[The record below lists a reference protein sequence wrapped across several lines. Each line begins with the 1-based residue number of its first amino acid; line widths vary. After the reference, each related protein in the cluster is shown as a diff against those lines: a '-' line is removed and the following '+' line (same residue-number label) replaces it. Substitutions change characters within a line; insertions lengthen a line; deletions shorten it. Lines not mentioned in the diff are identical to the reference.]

1 MLLLSSAEP
10 IVGRPVNRADLAA
23 LFGKSVNTVTS
34 WVEKGCPH
42 LDRGGNGAEWRFDT
56 AAVIDWRIRTKVESA
71 VLGAGEDS
79 NDARRKDADCR
90 RAVANAIVAE
100 ISADE
105 ALKAV
110 VSRHDAVADMATF
123 CQVLRTGLSNMA
135 SKVAARA
142 TTMTNAAE
150 IEAMAKAEMNRAFT
164 AAREEIAARW
174 FAGRDP
180 DDEPGGADRQP
191 PAG

>member
-1 MLLLSSAEP
+1 MSGL
-10 IVGRPVNRADLAA
+10 IDGRPVNRGELAS
-23 LFGKSVNTVTS
+23 LCGVSLPTVDG
-34 WVEKGCPH
+34 WVEKGCPF
-42 LDRGGNGAEWRFDT
+42 LERGSKGVEWRYDS
-56 AAVIDWRIRTKVESA
+56 AAVIDWRIQRAVENA
-71 VLGAGEDS
+71 VMNAGDDS
-79 NDARRKDADCR
+79 SKARREDADCR

-100 ISADE
+100 INADE

-110 VSRHDAVADMATF
+110 VSRHDVVADMATF

-142 TTMTNAAE
+142 TTMTNASE

-164 AAREEIAARW
+164 AAREEIALRW

-180 DDEPGGADRQP
+180 DDDAGGTDRNP

>member
-1 MLLLSSAEP
+1 MSGA
-10 IVGRPVNRADLAA
+10 IDGRLVNRADLAGI
-23 LFGKSVNTVTS
+23 FGVSVNTVTS
-34 WVEKGCPH
+34 WIEKGCPYVE
-42 LDRGGNGAEWRFDT
+42 RGSNGVEWQFDT
-56 AAVIDWRIRTKVESA
+56 AAVIDWKIQRAVENVAMSA
-71 VLGAGEDS
+71 GDDGTRDS
-79 NDARRKDADCR
+79 SKARREDADCR

-135 SKVAARA
+135 SKVAGRA
-142 TTMTNAAE
+142 ATMTNASE

-164 AAREEIAARW
+164 AAREEIARRW

-180 DDEPGGADRQP
+180 DDDAGGADRNP

>member
-1 MLLLSSAEP
+1 MSGAIDGRLL
-10 IVGRPVNRADLAA
+10 NRAEVAGIFA
-23 LFGKSVNTVTS
+23 VSVNTVTN
-34 WVEKGCPH
+34 WIEKGCPYVE
-42 LDRGGNGAEWRFDT
+42 RGSNGIEWQFDS
-56 AAVIDWRIRTKVESA
+56 AAVIDWRIQRAIENVA
-71 VLGAGEDS
+71 MNAGDDS
-79 NDARRKDADCR
+79 SKARREDADCR

-100 ISADE
+100 INADE

-135 SKVAARA
+135 SKVAGRA
-142 TTMTNAAE
+142 ATMTSASE
-150 IEAMAKAEMNRAFT
+150 IEVMAKAEMNRAFT
-164 AAREEIAARW
+164 AAREEIALRW

-180 DDEPGGADRQP
+180 DDDAGGADRNP

>member
-1 MLLLSSAEP
+1 MSGA
-10 IVGRPVNRADLAA
+10 IDGRLVNRADLAGI
-23 LFGKSVNTVTS
+23 FGVSVNTVTS
-34 WVEKGCPH
+34 WIEKGCPYVE
-42 LDRGGNGAEWRFDT
+42 RGSNGVEWQFDT
-56 AAVIDWRIRTKVESA
+56 AAVINWRIQRAVENVA
-71 VLGAGEDS
+71 VNAGDDGPKDS
-79 NDARRKDADCR
+79 SKARREDADCR

-100 ISADE
+100 INADE

-135 SKVAARA
+135 SKVAGRA
-142 TTMTNAAE
+142 ATMTNASE
-150 IEAMAKAEMNRAFT
+150 IEVMAKAEMNRAFT
-164 AAREEIAARW
+164 AAREEIAQRW

-180 DDEPGGADRQP
+180 DDDAGGADRKP

>member
-1 MLLLSSAEP
+1 MSGA
-10 IVGRPVNRADLAA
+10 IDGRLVNRADLAGI
-23 LFGKSVNTVTS
+23 FGVSVNTVTN
-34 WVEKGCPH
+34 WIEKGCPYVE
-42 LDRGGNGAEWRFDT
+42 RGSNGVEWQFDT
-56 AAVIDWRIRTKVESA
+56 AAVIDWKIQRAVENVAMSAGDDGTK
-71 VLGAGEDS
+71 DS
-79 NDARRKDADCR
+79 SKARREDADCR

-100 ISADE
+100 IDADE

-110 VSRHDAVADMATF
+110 VSRHDVVADMATF

-135 SKVAARA
+135 SKVAGRA
-142 TTMTNAAE
+142 ATMTNAPE

-164 AAREEIAARW
+164 AAREEIAQRW

-180 DDEPGGADRQP
+180 DHDAGGADRNP

>member
-1 MLLLSSAEP
+1 MSGA
-10 IVGRPVNRADLAA
+10 IDGRLVNRADLAGI
-23 LFGKSVNTVTS
+23 FGVSVNTVTN
-34 WVEKGCPH
+34 WIEKGCPYVE
-42 LDRGGNGAEWRFDT
+42 RGSNGVEWQFDT
-56 AAVIDWRIRTKVESA
+56 AAVIDWKIQRAVENVA
-71 VLGAGEDS
+71 VNAGDDGPKDS
-79 NDARRKDADCR
+79 SKARREDADCR

-100 ISADE
+100 INADE

-135 SKVAARA
+135 SKVAGRA
-142 TTMTNAAE
+142 ATMTNASE

-164 AAREEIAARW
+164 AAREEIAQRW

-180 DDEPGGADRQP
+180 DHDAGGADRNP

>member
-1 MLLLSSAEP
+1 MSGA
-10 IVGRPVNRADLAA
+10 IDGRLVNRADLAGI
-23 LFGKSVNTVTS
+23 FGVSVNTVTN
-34 WVEKGCPH
+34 WIEKGCPYVE
-42 LDRGGNGAEWRFDT
+42 RGSNGVEWQFDT
-56 AAVIDWRIRTKVESA
+56 AAVIDWRIQRAVENVA
-71 VLGAGEDS
+71 VNAGEDGPKDS
-79 NDARRKDADCR
+79 SKARREDADCR

-100 ISADE
+100 INADE

-135 SKVAARA
+135 SKVAGRA
-142 TTMTNAAE
+142 ATMTNASE

-164 AAREEIAARW
+164 AAREEIAQRW

-180 DDEPGGADRQP
+180 DHDAGRADRNP

>member
-1 MLLLSSAEP
+1 MSGA
-10 IVGRPVNRADLAA
+10 IDGRLVNRADLAGI
-23 LFGKSVNTVTS
+23 FGVSVNTVTN
-34 WVEKGCPH
+34 WIEKGCPYVE
-42 LDRGGNGAEWRFDT
+42 RGSNGVEWQFDT
-56 AAVIDWRIRTKVESA
+56 AAVIDWRIQRAVENVA
-71 VLGAGEDS
+71 MNAGDDS
-79 NDARRKDADCR
+79 TRDSSKARREDADCR

-100 ISADE
+100 INADE

-110 VSRHDAVADMATF
+110 VSRHDAVADMAIF

-135 SKVAARA
+135 SKVAGRA
-142 TTMTNAAE
+142 ATMTNASE

-164 AAREEIAARW
+164 AAREEIAQRW

-180 DDEPGGADRQP
+180 DHDAGGADRNP

>member
-1 MLLLSSAEP
+1 MSGS
-10 IVGRPVNRADLAA
+10 IDGRLVNRADLAGI
-23 LFGKSVNTVTS
+23 FGVSVNTVTN
-34 WVEKGCPH
+34 WIEKGCPYVE
-42 LDRGGNGAEWRFDT
+42 RGSNGVEWQFDT
-56 AAVIDWRIRTKVESA
+56 AAVIDWKIQRAVENVAMST
-71 VLGAGEDS
+71 GDEGGKDS
-79 NDARRKDADCR
+79 SKARREDADCR

-100 ISADE
+100 IDADE

-110 VSRHDAVADMATF
+110 VSRHDVVADMATF

-135 SKVAARA
+135 SKVAGRA
-142 TTMTNAAE
+142 ATMTSAPE

-164 AAREEIAARW
+164 AAREEIAQRW

-180 DDEPGGADRQP
+180 DHDAGGADRNP

>member
-1 MLLLSSAEP
+1 MSGS
-10 IVGRPVNRADLAA
+10 IDGRLVNRADLAGI
-23 LFGKSVNTVTS
+23 FGVSVNTVTN
-34 WVEKGCPH
+34 WIEKGCPYVE
-42 LDRGGNGAEWRFDT
+42 RGSNGVEWQFDT
-56 AAVIDWRIRTKVESA
+56 AAVIDWKIQRAVENVAMSAGDDGTK
-71 VLGAGEDS
+71 DS
-79 NDARRKDADCR
+79 SKARREDADCR

-100 ISADE
+100 IDADE

-110 VSRHDAVADMATF
+110 VSRHDVVADMATF

-135 SKVAARA
+135 SKVAGRA
-142 TTMTNAAE
+142 ATMTNAPE

-164 AAREEIAARW
+164 AAREEIAQRW

-180 DDEPGGADRQP
+180 DHDAGGADRNP

>member
-1 MLLLSSAEP
+1 MSGAIDGRLL
-10 IVGRPVNRADLAA
+10 NRAEVAGIFA
-23 LFGKSVNTVTS
+23 VSVNTVTT
-34 WVEKGCPH
+34 WIERGCPYVE
-42 LDRGGNGAEWRFDT
+42 RGSNGVEWQFDS
-56 AAVIDWRIRTKVESA
+56 AAVIDWRIQRAVENVAASA
-71 VLGAGEDS
+71 GDDGTRDTS
-79 NDARRKDADCR
+79 KARREDADCR

-110 VSRHDAVADMATF
+110 VSRHDVVADMATF

-135 SKVAARA
+135 SKVAGRA
-142 TTMTNAAE
+142 ATMTNASE

-164 AAREEIAARW
+164 AAREEIARRW
-174 FAGRDP
+174 FAGRDLN
-180 DDEPGGADRQP
+180 DDAGGADRNP